1 MYRYKLMSQ
10 YQYRKIDVNNLI
22 KVNFNIFLII
32 SLVKSGLR
40 SKIQI

>member
-22 KVNFNIFLII
+22 KFNFQYFPNNLS
-32 SLVKSGLR
+32 SLER
-40 SKIQI
+40 SKI